1 MIKVVKEIYDV
12 EDLMHIC
19 WGDAL
24 EVLAE
29 IQRQN
34 REEEAMSFLDDGMDD
49 AYARTMTD
57 TGVNDFVRFTLPDLM
72 GLYVVDVQEDE

>member
-1 MIKVVKEIYDV
+1 MLKVVKEVYDV

-34 REEEAMSFLDDGMDD
+34 REEEAMELLDGGMEESY
-49 AYARTMTD
+49 AYTVTD
-57 TGVNDFVRFTLPDLM
+57 TGVNDFVRYTLPDLM
-72 GLYVVDVQEDE
+72 GLYEDRKE